1 MKVQLV
7 VRASVLSA
15 FLVAGAAAN
24 SVAAASKPA
33 VVKSTAPAAI
43 MQSAYTHLVSGKPSK
58 AIAEYSVAISLEE
71 ISVADKARALLN
83 RALAQQQ
90 VGAHADAV
98 SDYSQ
103 AIELDALSA
112 RIRAVALYNR
122 GLANSKLKRQSAAI
136 DDYTNALYLD
146 PYLSE
151 AFYAR
156 ANVLREAGQYEYALI
171 DYARA
176 TRLNY
181 PHKHLSL
188 YGKALALAKLGHRDE
203 AIAALFRAYSIKPD
217 FAPVRERLADLGMD
231 VPEKPSARQIR
242 LAVLPSQSLMADD
255 IVTGSVRLPSGTVTR
270 VARREPVAPSANLIG
285 KPGMAA
291 PAIALASAARPVA
304 TTAEPANVKPV
315 KATEPANIPANQ
327 VAQLPETPAKDST
340 RPGEVLEVAKAA
352 EPVRIE
358 PVAASADTDDEKK
371 QTGLANVAE
380 KLEGWTVQLVSQR
393 QPDKAWDNWDALKN
407 RHGKLLRNKTAAVV
421 RADIEG
427 QGIYYRLRVHK
438 LKKKQAK
445 SLCRRLKRKGTGCF
459 IARAAG

>member
-1 MKVQLV
+1 MKIQLV

-15 FLVAGAAAN
+15 FLVAGVATNA
-24 SVAAASKPA
+24 VAAASKSIG
-33 VVKSTAPAAI
+33 VSSTAPAAI
-43 MQSAYTHLVSGKPSK
+43 MRSAYTSLVSGKPKK

-83 RALAQQQ
+83 RALAHQKTD
-90 VGAHADAV
+90 AHADAV
-98 SDYSQ
+98 ADYSQ

-112 RIRAVALYNR
+112 RTRAVALYNR
-122 GLANSKLKRQSAAI
+122 GLANSNLDRKSAAI
-136 DDYTNALYLD
+136 DDFTNALYLD

-156 ANVLREAGQYEYALI
+156 ANVLREAGQYDYALI

-176 TRLNY
+176 TKLDY

-203 AIAALFRAYSIKPD
+203 AIAALFQAYSVKPD
-217 FAPVRERLADLGMD
+217 FAPVRERLSDLGMD
-231 VPEKPSARQIR
+231 VPEKPSVRQIR
-242 LAVLPSQSLMADD
+242 LAVLPSQNLMADE
-255 IVTGSVRLPSGTVTR
+255 IVTGSVKAPSGTVTR
-270 VARREPVAPSANLIG
+270 IARREPVAPPASLVNNPGIAASAIV
-285 KPGMAA
+285 
-291 PAIALASAARPVA
+291 LASAVTPG
-304 TTAEPANVKPV
+304 VKPAELNNV
-315 KATEPANIPANQ
+315 QPIKTADPKSISVDQ
-327 VAQLPETPAKDST
+327 VAQLPAIPAKVASET
-340 RPGEVLEVAKAA
+340 GETSEVAKAA
-352 EPVRIE
+352 KPVRIE
-358 PVAASADTDDEKK
+358 PVAASVDTNEDNA
-371 QTGLANVAE
+371 QTTTTNIAQ

-393 QPDKAWDNWDALKN
+393 QPDRAWDNWDALKN

-421 RADIEG
+421 RADVEG
-427 QGIYYRLRVHK
+427 QGTYYRLRVHK